1 MAEAQKRFAQLRK
14 EEHPMDEARVVINL
28 KEGIV
33 ELQGPADFVQH
44 CLDMYGPG
52 IRGLLG
58 LPQDTAAAP
67 EKAGMPRRRK
77 AAAVTK
83 PRRGR
88 RATVMGTIRSN
99 LEAGFFDK
107 PRSTAEIKRQLS
119 DASLTFTDSGVRAN
133 LRRLTLDGLLDAV
146 KRGRSVRFQQR
157 VRP

>member
-1 MAEAQKRFAQLRK
+1 
-14 EEHPMDEARVVINL
+14 MDEARVVINL

-52 IRGLLG
+52 ITGLLG
-58 LPQDTAAAP
+58 LPQDAAAAP
-67 EKAGMPRRRK
+67 ETARVLPRKRR
-77 AAAVTK
+77 ATAVIK
-83 PRRGR
+83 PRGLK

-107 PRSTAEIKRQLS
+107 PRSTGEIKQRLS
-119 DASLTFTDSGVRAN
+119 DAGLTFTDSGVRAN

-146 KRGRSVRFQQR
+146 KKGRSVRFQR
-157 VRP
+157 RTRS